1 MNWLPLFSVLAGGA
15 IGSALRWML
24 GLALNPV
31 FPSLPIGTLVANLA
45 GGFIIGGAIGVFE
58 QFQSLPPELRLFV
71 ITGFCGGLTTFSA
84 FSAETVNALMRQQ
97 YGWSFAIIAAHLL
110 GSLAMT
116 VAGIQAMRLLYR

>member
-116 VAGIQAMRLLYR
+116 VAGIQVMRLLYR